1 MKKLLESNLIIGF
14 AGAMFCVWLALFTY
28 GLIIRTPDTPPPSK
42 SLNVQDPNTIEIDV
56 PGVIEIEIP
65 LRYSPVDS
73 TKIPYSNYLRAA
85 CRLRGGGSG
94 GSGTCF
100 KIDDRYVYV
109 LTCRHVA
116 QKTKNFNVEFW
127 INGRISGKYKGV
139 VSKVL
144 KADAAVIIIP
154 VESFSEGKL
163 PFAIPIS
170 PVSPKV
176 DSRVIVSVGSP
187 NLRWQSLFEGHIT
200 KLGGST
206 RYGKENVIFA
216 PAPAGGQSGAGI
228 IQDGMIVGVLWGS
241 TDKSGKQKDGR
252 GYAVNCEDLKSLLWA
267 ENLYFTA
274 DWCVYCR
281 EMKGTV
287 QWLIESGYN
296 IRVIDY
302 DYNVALAK
310 MHGVTGLPAFV
321 NHSGEVISGLRTTDE
336 LYEFYDLKEGLEVP
350 PLNVKGP
357 E

>member
-1 MKKLLESNLIIGF
+1 MKKFLNVSVNVSVIAFLSFLVYALI
-14 AGAMFCVWLALFTY
+14 TY
-28 GLIIRTPDTPPPSK
+28 DHTPDTPLPSTIDAEVP
-42 SLNVQDPNTIEIDV
+42 STIEIDV
-56 PGVIEIEIP
+56 PGVEIEIEIP
-65 LRYSPVDS
+65 LKFSPVDS
-73 TKIPYSNYLRAA
+73 SKIPYSNYLRAA
-85 CRLRGGGSG
+85 CRLKGGGSG

-109 LTCRHVA
+109 LTCRHVTGT
-116 QKTKNFNVEFW
+116 TKNFDVEFW

-154 VESFSEGKL
+154 VESFPEGKL

-170 PVSPKV
+170 PLSPKV
-176 DSRVIVSVGSP
+176 DSKVVVSVGSP

-206 RYGKENVIFA
+206 RYGKDNVVFK

-241 TDKSGKQKDGR
+241 TDKTGKQKDGR
-252 GYAVNCEDLKSLLWA
+252 GYAVNCEDLKTLLWA

-274 DWCVYCR
+274 NWCVYC
-281 EMKGTV
+281 EGMKSV
-287 QWLIESGYN
+287 IKELAENGYN
-296 IRVIDY
+296 IRVVNY

-310 MHGVTGLPAFV
+310 MYGVTGLPSFI
-321 NHSGEVISGLRTTDE
+321 NYSGEVISGIRTMDE
-336 LYEFYDLKEGLEVP
+336 LSEFYN
-350 PLNVKGP
+350 LNEKG
-357 E
+357 ENE

>member
-1 MKKLLESNLIIGF
+1 MRMKRFEYYILAALVALVIFVF
-14 AGAMFCVWLALFTY
+14 AVNFF
-28 GLIIRTPDTPPPSK
+28 PSSKSDTPPSSPSILQVPK
-42 SLNVQDPNTIEIDV
+42 AIEIDV

-65 LRYSPVDS
+65 LRYTPVDS

-85 CRLRGGGSG
+85 CRLKGGGSG

-100 KIDDRYVYV
+100 KIDDRYVYI
-109 LTCRHVA
+109 LTCRHVTGT
-116 QKTKNFNVEFW
+116 TKNFNVEFW

-154 VESFSEGKL
+154 VESFPEGKL

-206 RYGKENVIFA
+206 RYGKDNVVFK

-228 IQDGMIVGVLWGS
+228 IQDSMIVGVLWGS
-241 TDKSGKQKDGR
+241 TDKTGKQKDGR
-252 GYAVNCEDLKSLLWA
+252 GYAVNCEDLVSLIEE

-274 DWCVYCR
+274 DWCVYCK
-281 EMKGTV
+281 EMNGVV
-287 QWLIESGYN
+287 QTLTELGYN
-296 IRVIDY
+296 VRVVNY

-310 MHGVTGLPAFV
+310 MYGVTGLPSFI
-321 NHSGEVISGLRTTDE
+321 NYSGEVISGLRTTDE
-336 LYEFYDLKEGLEVP
+336 LLEFYDLIE
-350 PLNVKGP
+350 KG
-357 E
+357 ENE